1 MQVLACKNRKNMKTK
16 EEIVAN
22 WLPRY
27 TKRPLDEFEKY
38 ILLTNFTK
46 YVELFADKFKVPIL
60 GRDANMISASAE
72 GITIINF
79 GMGSPNAA
87 IIMDL
92 LTAIHPK
99 ACLFLGKCG
108 GIDQKNRIGD
118 FILPIAAI
126 RGEGTSND
134 YFPPEVPALPAFM
147 LQRAVSSAIRDHA
160 RDYWTGTVY
169 TTNRRIWEH
178 DDQFKKYLKS
188 TRAMA
193 VDMETA
199 TLFSCGF
206 ANHIPTGAL
215 LLVSDQPMIP
225 EGVKTE
231 KSDDLV
237 TRNFVAD
244 HVEVGIESLR
254 MIIDEKK
261 TVKHLKFDW

>member
-1 MQVLACKNRKNMKTK
+1 MKTK

-27 TKRPLDEFEKY
+27 TKRPLEDFGKY
-38 ILLTNFTK
+38 ILLTNFNN
-46 YVELFADKFKVPIL
+46 YVEIFAEEFNVPVL
-60 GRDANMISASAE
+60 GRDANMISATANDM
-72 GITIINF
+72 TIINF

-92 LTAIHPK
+92 LSAIKPV

-108 GIDQKNRIGD
+108 GINKKNKLGD
-118 FILPIAAI
+118 LILPIAAI

-134 YFPPEVPALPAFM
+134 YFPSEVPSLPAFM
-147 LQRAVSSAIRDHA
+147 LQRAVSSTIRDYG

-178 DDQFKKYLKS
+178 DDAFKSYLLS
-188 TRAMA
+188 TKAMA

-199 TLFSCGF
+199 TLFSVGF

-215 LLVSDQPMIP
+215 LLVSDQPMMP
-225 EGVKTE
+225 EGVKTD
-231 KSDDLV
+231 KSDGHV
-237 TRNFVAD
+237 TRNFVRE
-244 HVEVGIESLR
+244 HVKIGIDSLQ

-261 TVKHLKFDW
+261 TVRHLKFDW

>member
-1 MQVLACKNRKNMKTK
+1 MKTK

-27 TKRPLDEFEKY
+27 TKRNLEDFGEY
-38 ILLTNFTK
+38 ILLTNFNK
-46 YVELFADKFKVPIL
+46 YVEIFANQFDVPIL
-60 GRDANMISASAE
+60 GRDANMISATAE
-72 GITIINF
+72 GIT
-79 GMGSPNAA
+79 M
-87 IIMDL
+87 
-92 LTAIHPK
+92 
-99 ACLFLGKCG
+99 
-108 GIDQKNRIGD
+108 KNQIGD
-118 FILPIAAI
+118 LILPIAAI

-147 LQRAVSSAIRDHA
+147 LQRAVSSSIRDYG

-178 DDQFKKYLKS
+178 DEAFKEYLKK

-215 LLVSDQPMIP
+215 LLVSDQPMTP
-225 EGVKTE
+225 DGVKTD
-231 KSDDLV
+231 KSDNLV
-237 TRNFVAD
+237 TKNYVEE
-244 HVEVGIESLR
+244 HVEIGIASLR
-254 MIIDEKK
+254 MIIDAKK

>member
-1 MQVLACKNRKNMKTK
+1 MKTK
-16 EEIVAN
+16 AEIVEN

-27 TKRPLDEFEKY
+27 TQHPLSDFGEY
-38 ILLTNFTK
+38 ILLTNFNN
-46 YVELFADKFKVPIL
+46 YVDIFCEQFKLPQP
-60 GRDANMISASAE
+60 GYGANMRMATAE
-72 GITIINF
+72 NITIINF

-92 LTAIHPK
+92 LSAIEPK

-108 GIDQKNRIGD
+108 GISSKTKLGD
-118 FILPIAAI
+118 LILPLAGI

-134 YFPPEVPALPAFM
+134 YYPPEVPALPAFM
-147 LQRAVSSAIRDHA
+147 LQRAVSTAIRDAH

-178 DDQFKKYLKS
+178 DEKFKEYLKD

-199 TLFSCGF
+199 TLFTTGF
-206 ANHIPTGAL
+206 YNHIPTGAL

-225 EGVKTE
+225 EGVKTD
-231 KSDDLV
+231 KSDNLV
-237 TRNFVAD
+237 TQQFVKEN
-244 HVEVGIESLR
+244 VEIGIASMR